1 LIRHAGRRVTLPV
14 GTLPV
19 AMIEPALRT
28 LLVAAVGSAALPAA
42 RFAATSRAAIA
53 LSAVAVRT
61 NPEHRLASLAAT
73 NSLPEKYFSVNRHP
87 PTQADF
93 DSGNGSCQGRNS
105 FDGGLLMKV
114 ANPEP
119 RWLPTA
125 GFSTAH
131 QSHHTVFR
139 GNVLMPGIDGYRPF
153 GADDVAGALYN
164 RQRFRRLRFLM
175 TGNTDRRACSRWCWL
190 CAQGKAACRRTCAS
204 AL

>member
-1 LIRHAGRRVTLPV
+1 MIRHAGRRVTLPV
-14 GTLPV
+14 GPLPV

-42 RFAATSRAAIA
+42 RFVATSRAAIA

-175 TGNTDRRACSRWCWL
+175 TGNILSQRPPRQCSRP
-190 CAQGKAACRRTCAS
+190 AFSQR
-204 AL
+204 